1 MPNIK
6 THGRQI
12 GYTLIEI
19 VVVLVIFSLLAGL
32 AVPRLT
38 TMYNSLQT
46 AYQRDEVLARLGG
59 LGYLAFQQSR
69 DFDLTAYPPAESTT
83 DKHPLE
89 LPDGWQLRTETP
101 IHFFA
106 NGACSGGVIYLNYQ
120 GQEFWAQ
127 MEPPFCEP
135 QLL

>member
-1 MPNIK
+1 MK
-6 THGRQI
+6 KHGCHF

-38 TMYNSLQT
+38 TLYDSLQT
-46 AYQRDEVLARLGG
+46 AYQRDDVLARLSG
-59 LGYLAFQQSR
+59 LGYLAFQQGS
-69 DFDLTAYPPAESTT
+69 DFELTAYPPAESTT
-83 DKHPLE
+83 AKQPLE
-89 LPDGWQLRTETP
+89 LPDGWQYRTETP

-106 NGACSGGVIYLNYQ
+106 NGACSGGLVYLNYQ
-120 GQEFWAQ
+120 SREFGVQ
-127 MEPPFCEP
+127 LEPPFCEP